1 MFGKGDGMSK
11 QELLAEIQK
20 LPIEEQ
26 RQILEAL
33 THDTSE
39 GAGKA
44 VGPMS
49 EAEFERMLL
58 EKGIITD
65 IPADINVE
73 EEEDDFEPIPVKGK
87 PVSETII
94 EERR

>member
-1 MFGKGDGMSK
+1 
-11 QELLAEIQK
+11 
-20 LPIEEQ
+20 
-26 RQILEAL
+26 
-33 THDTSE
+33 
-39 GAGKA
+39 
-44 VGPMS
+44 MS

>member
-1 MFGKGDGMSK
+1 MFGKDDGMSK

-20 LPIEEQ
+20 LPVEEQ

-33 THDTSE
+33 AHDTSE
-39 GAGKA
+39 GVGKA
-44 VGPMS
+44 VGPVS
-49 EAEFERMLL
+49 EVEFERMLL
-58 EKGIITD
+58 ARGIITD
-65 IPADINVE
+65 IPAGIDLE
-73 EEEDDFEPIPVKGK
+73 QEEDDFEPIAVKDK